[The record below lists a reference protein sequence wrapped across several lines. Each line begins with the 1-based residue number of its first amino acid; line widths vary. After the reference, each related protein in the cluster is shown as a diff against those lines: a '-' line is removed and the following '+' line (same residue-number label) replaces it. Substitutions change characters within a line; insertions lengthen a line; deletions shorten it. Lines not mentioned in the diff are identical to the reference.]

1 MECAVCDLFPLLGD
15 SVAADMVV
23 FHLTRA
29 QSMTTRSP
37 LLYVRDGI
45 EQHAPDAYLT
55 ALVMLEFIFFI
66 FPKLFSFFLEG
77 FNQRADSVVPGLYL
91 AIEHAS
97 CFEVNGPQ
105 VYSVVLKKMDIMR
118 K

>member
-1 MECAVCDLFPLLGD
+1 MNVHDLFPLLGD

-23 FHLTRA
+23 LHLTRA

-55 ALVMLEFIFFI
+55 ALVMLEFIF
-66 FPKLFSFFLEG
+66 
-77 FNQRADSVVPGLYL
+77 LYSP
-91 AIEHAS
+91 S
-97 CFEVNGPQ
+97 CFL
-105 VYSVVLKKMDIMR
+105 SSLRASIDVLTVLYQDLPGHR
-118 K
+118 ACQLL